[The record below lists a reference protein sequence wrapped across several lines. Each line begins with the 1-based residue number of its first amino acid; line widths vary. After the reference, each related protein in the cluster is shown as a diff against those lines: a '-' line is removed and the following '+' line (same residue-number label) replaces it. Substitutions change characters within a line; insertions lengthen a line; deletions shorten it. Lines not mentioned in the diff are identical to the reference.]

1 MFLIF
6 ALYAQTITYIKAEHP
21 PAAAV
26 LISFAYTQATLNN
39 ILLFTC
45 LIIIMVIIDFIFEQL
60 LKHKKELTQITGEE
74 IKTLREKILKN
85 IDPDNHNYK
94 YSDPTKSHGQTHKRP
109 GRISDKRSKKT
120 P

>member
-26 LISFAYTQATLNN
+26 LISFAYTEATFSN
-39 ILLFTC
+39 ILLFAY
-45 LIIIMVIIDFIFEQL
+45 LIIIMVIIDFVFEQL
-60 LKHKKELTQITGEE
+60 LKHKKELAHMTEEE
-74 IKTLREKILKN
+74 IKTIQEKILKN

-94 YSDPTKSHGQTHKRP
+94 HSK
-109 GRISDKRSKKT
+109 SKKFSKSCQT
-120 P
+120 PQNSK